1 MSERKNVFP
10 LRIAD
15 AKKRIRHVFVRD
27 LELEA
32 NIGVYKREKGK
43 FQPVRINVDLTVEEA
58 DGEVGDKLENVVDY
72 GAVVEGI
79 KSILAQG
86 HLNLVETL
94 AEKVAAHCLA
104 DSRVKVARVRI
115 EKLNV
120 IAEAASVGVEIEREA
135 GEG

>member
-1 MSERKNVFP
+1 MSKGKNVFP

-43 FQPVRINVDLTVEEA
+43 QQPVRINVDLTVEET

-72 GAVVEGI
+72 GAVVDGI

-94 AEKVAAHCLA
+94 AEKIAAHCLA
-104 DSRVKVARVRI
+104 DERVKVARVRI

-135 GEG
+135 NQG

>member
-10 LRIAD
+10 LHIAD

-43 FQPVRINVDLTVEEA
+43 LQPVRFNVDLTVEET
-58 DGEVGDKLENVVDY
+58 DGDVGDKLENVVDY
-72 GAVVEGI
+72 GAVVDGI
-79 KSILAQG
+79 KAILAQG

-104 DSRVKVARVRI
+104 DERVKVARVRI

-120 IAEAASVGVEIEREA
+120 ITEAA
-135 GEG
+135 

>member
-1 MSERKNVFP
+1 MTEARNVFP

-27 LELEA
+27 LELDA

-43 FQPVRINVDLTVEEA
+43 LQPVRINVDLTVEEM

-72 GAVVEGI
+72 GAVVDAI

-94 AEKVAAHCLA
+94 AEKVAAHCLTDA
-104 DSRVKVARVRI
+104 RVKVARVRI

-135 GEG
+135 DEG

>member
-1 MSERKNVFP
+1 M
-10 LRIAD
+10 
-15 AKKRIRHVFVRD
+15 
-27 LELEA
+27 
-32 NIGVYKREKGK
+32 
-43 FQPVRINVDLTVEEA
+43 RINVDLTVEEM

-72 GAVVEGI
+72 GAVVEAI

-94 AEKVAAHCLA
+94 AEHVAAHCLA
-104 DSRVKVARVRI
+104 DKRVKVARVRI

-135 GEG
+135 DQG

>member
-1 MSERKNVFP
+1 MSDAKKVFP

-43 FQPVRINVDLTVEEA
+43 QQPVRINVDLTVEETA
-58 DGEVGDKLENVVDY
+58 GEVGDQLKNVVDY

-79 KSILAQG
+79 KAILAEG

-94 AEKVAAHCLA
+94 AEKVAAFCLA
-104 DSRVKVARVRI
+104 DARVKVARVRI

-120 IAEAASVGVEIEREA
+120 IAEAGSVGVEIEREA
-135 GEG
+135 GTS

>member
-1 MSERKNVFP
+1 MSEAKNVFP

-43 FQPVRINVDLTVEEA
+43 LQPVRINVDLTVEEM

-72 GAVVEGI
+72 GAVVEAI
-79 KSILAQG
+79 KAILAQG

-94 AEKVAAHCLA
+94 AEKVAAHCLT

-135 GEG
+135 GQG

>member
-15 AKKRIRHVFVRD
+15 AKRRIRHVFVRD

-43 FQPVRINVDLTVEEA
+43 LQPVRFNVDLTVEET
-58 DGEVGDKLENVVDY
+58 DGEAEDKLENVVDY
-72 GAVVEGI
+72 GAVVDGI
-79 KSILAQG
+79 KAILAQG

-104 DSRVKVARVRI
+104 DARVKVARVRI

-135 GEG
+135 NQG

>member
-1 MSERKNVFP
+1 MSDGKNIFP

-15 AKKRIRHVFVRD
+15 AKNRIRHVFVRD
-27 LELEA
+27 LELAA

-43 FQPVRINVDLTVEEA
+43 QQPVRINVDLTVEEA
-58 DGEVGDKLENVVDY
+58 AGEATDRLKYVVDY

-79 KSILAQG
+79 KTILGGG

-94 AEKVAAHCLA
+94 AEKIAAHCLA
-104 DSRVKVARVRI
+104 DKRVKVARVRI

-120 IAEAASVGVEIEREA
+120 IAEAGSVGVEIEREA
-135 GEG
+135 ETS